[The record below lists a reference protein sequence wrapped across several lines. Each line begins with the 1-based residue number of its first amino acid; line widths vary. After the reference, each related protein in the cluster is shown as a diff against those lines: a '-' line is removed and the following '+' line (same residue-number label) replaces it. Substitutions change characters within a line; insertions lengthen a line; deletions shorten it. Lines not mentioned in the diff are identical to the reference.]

1 MANKNSKEMQKE
13 LSRALMNDLERVEYE
28 LATHWK
34 RSVAV
39 VVAVAVVIAA
49 IFWGISSNRSA
60 RQKAFH
66 ALAEASTIEELNKA
80 IETYGDSEAA
90 ANARMRLA
98 RMLVAEKKYSEAI
111 TELEKAIASD
121 PDPLLN
127 GQLRMQEAS
136 LQELVGK
143 PEIALEL
150 YRKIAG
156 TPELASPMR
165 AEANVSIARLLLDR
179 GELTQAVTVLDRIQ
193 EDPNSFSARRWEL
206 QAKQMVAA
214 IQNGEYGPWPAT
226 K

>member
-90 ANARMRLA
+90 ANA

-206 QAKQMVAA
+206 QAKQMLAA